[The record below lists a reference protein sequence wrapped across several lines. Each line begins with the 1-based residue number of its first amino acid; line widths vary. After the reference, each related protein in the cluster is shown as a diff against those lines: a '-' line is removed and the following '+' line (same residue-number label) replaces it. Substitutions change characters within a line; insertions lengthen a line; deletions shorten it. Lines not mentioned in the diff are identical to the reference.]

1 MKLDF
6 GYVGSN
12 GHISLEVDVECV
24 MEIRKIFEHKVLGYV
39 GSKRYEEA
47 AEALEAMKKLSE
59 LMEEAK
65 EKDQEQEAADDYDI
79 VNDPTLPF

>member
-1 MKLDF
+1 MKLVY
-6 GYVGSN
+6 GYVVGKN
-12 GHISLEVDVECV
+12 EICLRVDAELAREVRE
-24 MEIRKIFEHKVLGYV
+24 IFEHKVLGYV

-65 EKDQEQEAADDYDI
+65 EEGQEQDAADDYDI